1 MMKTTCNAYANTAMT
16 VSSREKKNG
25 MGRMIDKDTV
35 KRSLARSD
43 GQECIDKLIDITQK
57 LLAGG
62 ILSMSDIIKQNGWCK
77 SVNYK
82 GSVFFIY
89 AGKMTRANKIYNNA
103 INDQLTDT
111 NGKLIELHT

>member
-1 MMKTTCNAYANTAMT
+1 MTKQTCNVSVNTAMT
-16 VSSREKKNG
+16 ALSRWKRNG

-43 GQECIDKLIDITQK
+43 GQECIDKLIDITLK

-77 SVNYK
+77 SVNYN

-89 AGKMTRANKIYNNA
+89 AGKMTRANKIYYNA

>member
-1 MMKTTCNAYANTAMT
+1 
-16 VSSREKKNG
+16 
-25 MGRMIDKDTV
+25 MIDKDTV

-57 LLAGG
+57 LLDRG
-62 ILSMSDIIKQNGWCK
+62 ILSMSDIIKQGGWCK

-89 AGKMTRANKIYNNA
+89 AGKMTRANKIYCDASSGQVTNA
-103 INDQLTDT
+103 D
-111 NGKLIELHT
+111 GKLINIHTRP